1 MTKEE
6 YEEKLAKQFEEE
18 ETLTPAPTTSA
29 APEATD
35 VATPPTE
42 PATAPEAKTPP
53 ADTGSEEKPADA
65 PAEGDKATAAD
76 AGETDESAKGDEG
89 AKSPKY
95 SNRHVKKMEWENKT
109 LKATLAEYEKR
120 LKQLEAKGEA
130 PAPKME
136 KPVRGSM
143 SDDEYIDRA
152 IAYRLNELAEGARAK
167 EAADEKRNE
176 DFERNRSEFQR
187 KFEAYVPEGQRSWL
201 NDEVIAHYADLET
214 AAGGA
219 GSPTMTAILESEKAP
234 VILAE
239 CFKNPNLVTALAGM
253 GEVERRMTIW
263 KICEDSKIF
272 ADTKTATAP
281 APAAPVQIVGKVG
294 GGAAGGAKPVEQMTD
309 DELYAAYLKQM

>member
-18 ETLTPAPTTSA
+18 ETLTPAPTAQTT
-29 APEATD
+29 PATED
-35 VATPPTE
+35 ASTPSTE
-42 PATAPEAKTPP
+42 PATAPEGETPSADTAAAETP
-53 ADTGSEEKPADA
+53 ADGSAEGDTASTADA
-65 PAEGDKATAAD
+65 P
-76 AGETDESAKGDEG
+76 ETDESAKGDEVK
-89 AKSPKY
+89 APKY

-109 LKATLAEYEKR
+109 LKATLAKYEER

-152 IAYRLNELAEGARAK
+152 IAYRLNELAEGAREK
-167 EAADEKRNE
+167 EAADAKRNE
-176 DFERNRSEFQR
+176 DFERNRAEFQR
-187 KFEAYVPEGQRSWL
+187 KFEAYVPEARRSWL

-239 CFKNPNLVTALAGM
+239 CFKNPNLVSALAGM
-253 GEVERRMTIW
+253 NEVERRMTIW
-263 KICEDSKIF
+263 KVCEDSKIF
-272 ADTKTATAP
+272 ADTKTAP
-281 APAAPVQIVGKVG
+281 APAASAPVQIVGKVG